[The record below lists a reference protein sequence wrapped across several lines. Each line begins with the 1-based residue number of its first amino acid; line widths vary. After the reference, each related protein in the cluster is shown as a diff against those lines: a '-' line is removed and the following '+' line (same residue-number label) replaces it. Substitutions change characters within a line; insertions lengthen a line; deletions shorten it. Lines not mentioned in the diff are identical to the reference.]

1 MADKKTIVQG
11 TRMSEAC
18 GVADTALAPS
28 RHTAAPT
35 SGATCEV
42 VSTSQPADASA
53 LPGSGRKSP
62 GVREFWGR
70 FWDPGAGASVF
81 AKIWSES
88 VQVLAQVA
96 GSPTSYQ
103 KVWNDKN
110 GNALLTVA
118 IDTVKTVFTFYDSI
132 TGDTTRIEPGTTYS
146 GTKGSWLIQNM
157 NARQGVYN
165 RGWTAASGI
174 PAILHRVFADAT
186 AADVIS
192 QIEDNDGT
200 AQHKTFGDG
209 ATENCTS
216 AASGGGLLERTVAAT
231 YADGATHALWTSEDL
246 TDTGLMAIE
255 THVIA
260 LKSDGTVYGKWIL
273 KGTFRRPHLGATA
286 QEGITDTTGSDPANP
301 VFWGADYGLSGN
313 AVVLNV
319 YGELTTT
326 FKAVVRKFKIIPV

>member
-1 MADKKTIVQG
+1 MADKRTIVVG
-11 TRMSEAC
+11 TRMPEAC
-18 GVADTALAPS
+18 AAVDAALAPS

-35 SGATCEV
+35 AGALCEK
-42 VSTSQPADASA
+42 VSTSQAADASA

-62 GVREFWGR
+62 GLKEYWGNFWT
-70 FWDPGAGASVF
+70 GAVSTA

-88 VQVLAQVA
+88 VQVTAQVA
-96 GSPTSYQ
+96 GAPTAYQ
-103 KVWNDKN
+103 KVWRDKN
-110 GNALLTVA
+110 DNDLLTIA
-118 IDTVKTVFTFYDSI
+118 IDTAKVVFTFYDSI
-132 TGDTTRIEPGTTYS
+132 TSDTTRIEPGTTYS

-165 RGWTAASGI
+165 RGWAPASGI
-174 PAILHRVFADAT
+174 PAILLRVFGAAT
-186 AADVIS
+186 AADTVA
-192 QIEDNDGT
+192 QVETNDGT

-209 ATENCTS
+209 ATEKG
-216 AASGGGLLERTVAAT
+216 AACIQGGGLVERVVAAT
-231 YADGATHALWTSEDL
+231 YGDGATHALWTSEDL
-246 TDTGLMAIE
+246 GASGLMTIE

-273 KGTFRRPHLGATA
+273 KGTFRRPAAGVTA
-286 QEGITDTTGSDPANP
+286 QEGITDITGSDPANP
-301 VFWGADYGLSGN
+301 VFWGADYGVSGN